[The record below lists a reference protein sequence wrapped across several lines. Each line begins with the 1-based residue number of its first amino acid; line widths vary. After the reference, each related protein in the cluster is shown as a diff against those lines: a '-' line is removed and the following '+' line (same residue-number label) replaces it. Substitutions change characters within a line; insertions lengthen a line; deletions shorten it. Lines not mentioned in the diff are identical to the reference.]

1 MNIQDTP
8 LSLAN
13 AVSNIMAGHS
23 IEKVELT
30 EAKETTVPFEKMN
43 NLTPDQWDQVQ
54 NFKNFNEKEWKWN
67 ATQKK
72 FTRLKKVKEEAVEEG
87 NEFTAAAAKAKLAG
101 KDEFEFDGKTYPVE
115 IEQDAAEKILG
126 KKESVNLEEAS
137 NADLQKVL
145 ATAKKLG
152 ADVKGNTAD
161 FGQGAVTDFS
171 IEKGK
176 IKFDGGKSSGVEY
189 YNNAKDAI
197 SALMSGVDE
206 SIEEAVKF
214 WTVTVTKKA
223 GKLFKGQTVDVKAS
237 NSAEAIKKGLKQM
250 KVDNPMTVPSGSV
263 NAVLAES
270 LKEALKPSNGKS
282 TVGLDVV
289 DAKSAMKDMKKFKL
303 KTKEGKGNGSAD
315 EVIVTGKNTDI
326 FKYLTSAYYDM
337 DTDEIEEFYP
347 ELYEG
352 VISNV
357 DLKEAM
363 NRNKPDDVRDA
374 YGKIELTYRNSADR
388 RSVEALLKKAGI
400 NVNVNNDKL
409 ETDSDSPA
417 FKKAGI
423 TKSWDS
429 SKREKMILKLLG
441 ESTALKE
448 AIKDRLLA
456 KAYKALDDAYFWYDV
471 DTSETDEIVFYW
483 PGEGND
489 QSDDAFRN
497 SQPGDLA
504 MYVNKNGTVSGDIP
518 KDKAVKKALD
528 KLRFKKESVDLKEA
542 TELYKKGKITLTK
555 FAMGKGKGAGLQ
567 VNYGM
572 KFIQIPKEDVKQLY
586 TGMAYIT
593 KSVPQ
598 FKESVE
604 VEEATDLEE
613 ATMSQGVKTAATQI
627 YSLEKSLKV
636 GSNLNKGVNKSLEG
650 KYDAD
655 FKKMQKAIGEIIN
668 VWEEIERDFAMN
680 EVEEPKA
687 QGEKDFKALHAISA
701 TDPEEA
707 GNDQPIAPRP

>member
-1 MNIQDTP
+1 MNIQDTTR
-8 LSLAN
+8 SLAN

-43 NLTPDQWDQVQ
+43 ILTPDQWDQVQ

-67 ATQKK
+67 AIQKK
-72 FTRLKKVKEEAVEEG
+72 FIRLKKVKEEAVEEG

-126 KKESVNLEEAS
+126 KKESVELDEATDTVDIKTPTEFAAKRLEKNLNNKWSGYTFVRKGTVVTVPNERFVIRYIEKQPEFEGVAESVDLEEAS
-137 NADLQKVL
+137 NADLKKVL
-145 ATAKKLG
+145 AATRKLG
-152 ADVKGNTAD
+152 AIVKGNTAD
-161 FGQGAVTDFS
+161 FGQGAVIDFS

-176 IKFDGGKSSGVEY
+176 IKFDGGMSSGVEY
-189 YNNAKDAI
+189 FENVKDAI
-197 SALMSGVDE
+197 SALMIGFDE
-206 SIEEAVKF
+206 SIEESADLEEAIKW

-263 NAVLAES
+263 DAVLAES
-270 LKEALKPSNGKS
+270 LKEAAKPSNGTS

-303 KTKEGKGNGSAD
+303 KAKEGKGNGSAD
-315 EVIVTGKNTDI
+315 EVIVTGKNADI
-326 FKYLTSAYYDM
+326 FKYLTSDYYDM

-357 DLKEAM
+357 
-363 NRNKPDDVRDA
+363 
-374 YGKIELTYRNSADR
+374 
-388 RSVEALLKKAGI
+388 
-400 NVNVNNDKL
+400 
-409 ETDSDSPA
+409 
-417 FKKAGI
+417 
-423 TKSWDS
+423 
-429 SKREKMILKLLG
+429 
-441 ESTALKE
+441 
-448 AIKDRLLA
+448 
-456 KAYKALDDAYFWYDV
+456 
-471 DTSETDEIVFYW
+471 
-483 PGEGND
+483 
-489 QSDDAFRN
+489 
-497 SQPGDLA
+497 
-504 MYVNKNGTVSGDIP
+504 
-518 KDKAVKKALD
+518 
-528 KLRFKKESVDLKEA
+528 
-542 TELYKKGKITLTK
+542 
-555 FAMGKGKGAGLQ
+555 
-567 VNYGM
+567 
-572 KFIQIPKEDVKQLY
+572 
-586 TGMAYIT
+586 
-593 KSVPQ
+593 
-598 FKESVE
+598 
-604 VEEATDLEE
+604 DLEE

-655 FKKMQKAIGEIIN
+655 FKKMQKAIGDIVS
-668 VWEEIERDFAMN
+668 VWEEIERDFSDIN

>member
-1 MNIQDTP
+1 M
-8 LSLAN
+8 
-13 AVSNIMAGHS
+13 
-23 IEKVELT
+23 
-30 EAKETTVPFEKMN
+30 TT
-43 NLTPDQWDQVQ
+43 DSS
-54 NFKNFNEKEWKWN
+54 
-67 ATQKK
+67 AY
-72 FTRLKKVKEEAVEEG
+72 G
-87 NEFTAAAAKAKLAG
+87 
-101 KDEFEFDGKTYPVE
+101 
-115 IEQDAAEKILG
+115 IILNYG
-126 KKESVNLEEAS
+126 C
-137 NADLQKVL
+137 
-145 ATAKKLG
+145 
-152 ADVKGNTAD
+152 ADVDRLGRT
-161 FGQGAVTDFS
+161 
-171 IEKGK
+171 
-176 IKFDGGKSSGVEY
+176 
-189 YNNAKDAI
+189 
-197 SALMSGVDE
+197 SAL
-206 SIEEAVKF
+206 
-214 WTVTVTKKA
+214 TKQLEYDPDMPVVGFIGA
-223 GKLFKGQTVDVKAS
+223 G
-237 NSAEAIKKGLKQM
+237 NY
-250 KVDNPMTVPSGSV
+250 GSRI
-263 NAVLAES
+263 L
-270 LKEALKPSNGKS
+270 
-282 TVGLDVV
+282 
-289 DAKSAMKDMKKFKL
+289 M
-303 KTKEGKGNGSAD
+303 
-315 EVIVTGKNTDI
+315 
-326 FKYLTSAYYDM
+326 
-337 DTDEIEEFYP
+337 
-347 ELYEG
+347 
-352 VISNV
+352 
-357 DLKEAM
+357 
-363 NRNKPDDVRDA
+363 
-374 YGKIELTYRNSADR
+374 
-388 RSVEALLKKAGI
+388 
-400 NVNVNNDKL
+400 
-409 ETDSDSPA
+409 PA

-471 DTSETDEIVFYW
+471 DTSEDSEIVFYW

-542 TELYKKGKITLTK
+542 TELYKKGKIALTK

>member
-72 FTRLKKVKEEAVEEG
+72 FSRLKKVKEEAVEEG

-126 KKESVNLEEAS
+126 KKESVDLEEAS
-137 NADLQKVL
+137 NADLKKVL

-197 SALMSGVDE
+197 GALMSGVDE

-489 QSDDAFRN
+489 QSDDGSNN

-518 KDKAVKKALD
+518 KDKVVKKALD

-542 TELYKKGKITLTK
+542 TELYKKGKIALTK